1 MRRKALTRLMLAI
14 SLAGGIS
21 SAQAAPPW
29 SKLVLFKHLEADPGE
44 MYAIDANNG
53 PWMIMA
59 ATFTGDGAAEQARK
73 LVYELRHDF
82 KMPAYTYQK
91 KFEYSKPV
99 AGKGSDAYGEP
110 LKMRYNKHD
119 DVVEI
124 AVLIGDYPTV
134 DDPEGQ
140 KVLRRVKH
148 AKPKSLEV
156 DAEKSRQS
164 LAGLRAVQKRFKE
177 TVLPANS
184 EELKRGP
191 MGSAFIISNPHLPNE
206 YFVPKGLDQ
215 FVIDMNKNVPHSRL
229 DCPKPYTVKVA
240 TFTGHA
246 ILLDQKT
253 VKALE
258 GGAKPK
264 SWLEEAAVNAH
275 TLTEALRKKGY
286 EAYEFHDRNSSIVT
300 VGCFDSVGTRRQ
312 DGKIEINPAAHKVML
327 TFGAETKVVPGQ
339 APEVGKPKKLAN
351 IPFDVQ
357 PVLVEVPKRT
367 ISADYGRTAEI
378 RERGS
383 ATR

>member
-1 MRRKALTRLMLAI
+1 
-14 SLAGGIS
+14 
-21 SAQAAPPW
+21 
-29 SKLVLFKHLEADPGE
+29 V
-44 MYAIDANNG
+44 
-53 PWMIMA
+53 
-59 ATFTGDGAAEQARK
+59 GD
-73 LVYELRHDF
+73 F
-82 KMPAYTYQK
+82 
-91 KFEYSKPV
+91 
-99 AGKGSDAYGEP
+99 
-110 LKMRYNKHD
+110 
-119 DVVEI
+119 
-124 AVLIGDYPTV
+124 PTV

-140 KVLRRVKH
+140 KVLKRIKH
-148 AKPKSLEV
+148 TKPKTLEV
-156 DAEKSRQS
+156 EAEKSRQS
-164 LAGLRAVQKRFKE
+164 LAGLRAVQKKFKE
-177 TVLPANS
+177 SVLPADS
-184 EELKRGP
+184 DELKRGP
-191 MGSAFIISNPHLPNE
+191 MGNAFIISNPHLPNE

-215 FVIDMNKNVPHSRL
+215 FVIDMNKNVPHSLL
-229 DCPKPYTVKVA
+229 DCSKPYTVKVA

-258 GGAKPK
+258 SGAKPK

-300 VGCFDSVGTRRQ
+300 VGSFDSVGTRRQ

-327 TFGAETKVVPGQ
+327 TFGAETKVTPGQ

-367 ISADYGRTAEI
+367 ISADYSRTAEI